1 MATDERQPRSSKR
14 KRPPLKWWI
23 KNWPKFLM
31 FCCAEAVEM
40 LRILAKSIT
49 WVIVIGAFIVLTS
62 ITDSGWQELADVLFK
77 YLTIGGIIRDVLFV
91 ILGVAMGRSLG
102 RSFGGKRR
110 NKAKRKVQQ
119 EKEQV
124 PEKTQVT
131 AEAQPVEPPKE

>member
-1 MATDERQPRSSKR
+1 MATDERQRSSKR

-40 LRILAKSIT
+40 LRIIAKSII

-91 ILGVAMGRSLG
+91 LLGVAMGRSF
-102 RSFGGKRR
+102 RGKRR
-110 NKAKRKVQQ
+110 NKVTRKVEQ

-124 PEKTQVT
+124 PDKTQVT